1 MEMTAAQAFEKNRYI
16 YLSGAVPREECER
29 LTQHMFKLKE
39 EGKLTKDE
47 QCPLSHSVYGDPEL
61 DGVLEKLVPNLS
73 KQLGVEL
80 LPTYTYARIYEP
92 GEVLVK
98 HKDRPSCEISGTLT
112 LGFDPG
118 SGIWPIY
125 FGKNDDDVVG
135 QGFEINIG
143 DLVMYRGCELNHWRP
158 TYKGQWQVQVFFHFV
173 DANGPHKDH
182 AMDGRKALGHG
193 AETRQQSKPV
203 ENQGNTIT
211 HEQAIDIYKPPLGQT
226 IFNGVMTRTC
236 DGIWPNAVTFGN
248 GIHDHLTF
256 TKEEC
261 GKIVAFADKLY
272 GNKSTIGAGK
282 HEGTYNPDIRSVD
295 TYNLELNNETR
306 WMFERIAAAVSTVN
320 AEHYRFDLMG
330 ITHAVQLLHYKASE
344 KGKYDWHID
353 AGEGS
358 SSTRKLSLSV
368 PLTLKSS
375 YKGGDL
381 ELMNN
386 GTHMQ
391 AYTEMGS
398 ITFFPSYMPH
408 RVTPVTEG
416 ERWVIVVWVHG
427 SSRFR

>member
-1 MEMTAAQAFEKNRYI
+1 MQQSAAEAFEQKRYI
-16 YLSGAVPREECER
+16 YLSGAVPRDECER
-29 LTQHMFKLKE
+29 LTKHMFQLKE
-39 EGKLTKDE
+39 DGKLIQDE
-47 QCPLSHSVYGDPEL
+47 QCPLSWSVYGDPEL
-61 DGVLEKLVPNLS
+61 DGVLAKLVPGLS

-92 GEVLVK
+92 GETLVK

-125 FGKNDDDVVG
+125 FGRDDDDVVG
-135 QGFEINIG
+135 TGFEINTG

-158 TYKGQWQVQVFFHFV
+158 PYKGKWQVQVFFHFV

-182 AMDGRKALGHG
+182 AMDGRESLGTQKG
-193 AETRQQSKPV
+193 QAADT
-203 ENQGNTIT
+203 NTDKFDIG
-211 HEQAIDIYKPPLGQT
+211 QAIEILKPPVGHV
-226 IFNGVMTRTC
+226 INNGVMIRTN
-236 DGIWPNAVTFGN
+236 DEIWPSAVTFGN
-248 GIHDHLTF
+248 GLHNELTF
-256 TKEEC
+256 TPEEC
-261 GKIVAFADKLY
+261 ERIVRMSDKLY

-282 HEGTYNPDIRSVD
+282 SEGTYDPNIRSVD
-295 TYNLELNNETR
+295 TYNLEFNEETA
-306 WMFERIAAAVSTVN
+306 WMFNKIAGAVATVN

-344 KGKYDWHID
+344 NGKYDWHID

-386 GTHMQ
+386 GSHMQ

>member
-1 MEMTAAQAFEKNRYI
+1 MQMTAAQAFEKHRYI
-16 YLSGAVPREECER
+16 YLSGAVPRDECER

-61 DGVLEKLVPNLS
+61 DSVLEKLVPNLS
-73 KQLGVEL
+73 KQLGIKL

-158 TYKGQWQVQVFFHFV
+158 PYKGKWQVQVFFHFV
-173 DANGPHKDH
+173 DANGPHADH

-193 AETRQQSKPV
+193 AETREQSKPV
-203 ENQGNTIT
+203 ETNENDFTFEKGM
-211 HEQAIDIYKPPLGQT
+211 DIFKPPLGQT

-236 DGIWPNAVTFGN
+236 DNIWPGAVTFGD
-248 GIHDHLTF
+248 GIHNELTF

-261 GKIVAFADKLY
+261 GKIVAFADQLY

-282 HEGTYNPDIRSVD
+282 SEGTYNPDIRSVD
-295 TYNLELNNETR
+295 TYNIELNDKTR
-306 WMFERIAAAVSTVN
+306 WMFEKIGAAVATVN
-320 AEHYRFDLMG
+320 SEHYRFDLMG

-344 KGKYDWHID
+344 NGKYDWHID

-386 GTHMQ
+386 GQHMA

>member
-1 MEMTAAQAFEKNRYI
+1 MQMTAAQAFEKNRYI
-16 YLSGAVPREECER
+16 YLSGAVSREECER

-39 EGKLTKDE
+39 EGKLTKDD

-73 KQLGVEL
+73 KQLGIEL

-125 FGKNDDDVVG
+125 FGKDDDDVVG
-135 QGFEINIG
+135 TGFEINIG

-158 TYKGQWQVQVFFHFV
+158 PYKGQWQVQVFFHFV
-173 DANGPHKDH
+173 DANGPYKDN
-182 AMDGRKALGHG
+182 AMDGRKSLGTEKG
-193 AETRQQSKPV
+193 QAKPV
-203 ENQGNTIT
+203 GNQGNTIT
-211 HEQAIDIYKPPLGQT
+211 HEQAMDIYKPPLGQT
-226 IFNGVMTRTC
+226 IFNGVMTHTC
-236 DGIWPNAVTFGN
+236 DGIWPGAVTFGN
-248 GIHDHLTF
+248 GIHNQLTF

-295 TYNLELNNETR
+295 TYNIELNDETR

-344 KGKYDWHID
+344 NGKYDWHID

>member
-1 MEMTAAQAFEKNRYI
+1 MQMTAAQAFEKNRYI
-16 YLSGAVPREECER
+16 YLSGAVPRDECER
-29 LTQHMFKLKE
+29 LTKHMFKLKE
-39 EGKLTKDE
+39 EGKLTQDE
-47 QCPLSHSVYGDPEL
+47 QCPLSWSVYGDPEL
-61 DGVLEKLVPNLS
+61 DAVLEKLVPNLS
-73 KQLGVEL
+73 KQLEVEL

-92 GEVLVK
+92 GETLVK

-125 FGKNDDDVVG
+125 FGRNDDDVVG
-135 QGFEINIG
+135 QAFEINTG

-158 TYKGQWQVQVFFHFV
+158 PYKGKWQVQVFFHFV
-173 DANGPHKDH
+173 DANGPYKDH
-182 AMDGRKALGHG
+182 AMDGRKSLGHG
-193 AETRQQSKPV
+193 AETREQPKPV

-211 HEQAIDIYKPPLGQT
+211 HEQAMDIYRPPLGQT

-236 DGIWPNAVTFGN
+236 DDIWPNAVTFGN
-248 GIHDHLTF
+248 GIHNELTF

-282 HEGTYNPDIRSVD
+282 SEGTYNPNIRSVD
-295 TYNLELNNETR
+295 TYNIELNDETR

-344 KGKYDWHID
+344 NGKYDWHID

>member
-1 MEMTAAQAFEKNRYI
+1 MQMTAQQAFEQKRYI
-16 YLSGAVPREECER
+16 YLSQAVTKDDCEK
-29 LTQHMFKLKE
+29 LTQHMFNLSK
-39 EGKLTKDE
+39 EGKLVKDE
-47 QCPLSHSVYGDPEL
+47 QCPLSESVYGDPVFDDILKTLSE
-61 DGVLEKLVPNLS
+61 PLS
-73 KQLGVEL
+73 KQLGIEL
-80 LPTYTYARIYEP
+80 LPAYTYARLYSP
-92 GEVLVK
+92 GEELVK
-98 HKDRPSCEISGTLT
+98 HKDRPSCEISGTMT

-135 QGFEINIG
+135 QPFEIGVG
-143 DLVMYRGCELNHWRP
+143 DLVMYRGTELNHWRP
-158 TYKGQWQVQVFFHFV
+158 KYKGKWQVQVFFHWV
-173 DANGPHKDH
+173 DANGPYKDH
-182 AMDGRKALGHG
+182 AMDGRPQLGVNKG
-193 AETRQQSKPV
+193 EQSNSFDMKTAIETL
-203 ENQGNTIT
+203 
-211 HEQAIDIYKPPLGQT
+211 KPPLGQT
-226 IFNGVMTRTC
+226 IHNGLMIRTN
-236 DGIWPNAVTFGN
+236 DDIWPRAVTFGN
-248 GIHDHLTF
+248 GIHNELTF
-256 TKEEC
+256 TDEEC
-261 GKIVAFADKLY
+261 EKIIGFADKLY
-272 GNKSTIGAGK
+272 GQKSTIGAGNS
-282 HEGTYNPDIRSVD
+282 EGTYDPSIRSVD
-295 TYNLELNNETR
+295 TYNIDLNDESK
-306 WMFERIAAAVSTVN
+306 WMFDKIASAVATVN

-344 KGKYDWHID
+344 KGHYSWHID

-386 GTHMQ
+386 GSNML
-391 AYTEMGS
+391 AYTEKGS

>member
-1 MEMTAAQAFEKNRYI
+1 MQQTAAQAFEENRYI
-16 YLSGAVPREECER
+16 YLSGAVSRAECER
-29 LTQHMFKLKE
+29 LTQHMFQLKE
-39 EGKLTKDE
+39 DGKLTQDE
-47 QCPLSHSVYGDPEL
+47 QCPLSWSVYGDSEL
-61 DGVLEKLVPNLS
+61 DGVLEKLVPGLS
-73 KQLGVEL
+73 KQLGIEL

-92 GEVLVK
+92 GETLVK

-125 FGKNDDDVVG
+125 FGRDDDDVVG
-135 QGFEINIG
+135 QGFEINTG

-158 TYKGQWQVQVFFHFV
+158 PYKGKWQVQVFFHFV

-182 AMDGRKALGHG
+182 AMDGRKSLGTQKG
-193 AETRQQSKPV
+193 QAADT
-203 ENQGNTIT
+203 NTDKFDIG
-211 HEQAIDIYKPPLGQT
+211 QAIEILKPPVGHV
-226 IFNGVMTRTC
+226 INNGVMIRTN
-236 DGIWPNAVTFGN
+236 DEIWPHAVTFGN
-248 GIHDHLTF
+248 GIHNELTF
-256 TKEEC
+256 TPEEC
-261 GKIVAFADKLY
+261 ERIVRMSDKLY

-282 HEGTYNPDIRSVD
+282 SEGTYNPNIRSVD
-295 TYNLELNNETR
+295 TYNLEFNEETA
-306 WMFERIAAAVSTVN
+306 WMFNRIAGAVATVN

-344 KGKYDWHID
+344 NGKYDWHID
-353 AGEGS
+353 AGEGN

-386 GTHMQ
+386 GSHMK

>member
-1 MEMTAAQAFEKNRYI
+1 MQMTAQQAFEQNRYI
-16 YLSGAVPREECER
+16 YLSGAVSRSECER
-29 LTQHMFKLKE
+29 LTQYMFKLKE

-47 QCPLSHSVYGDPEL
+47 QCPLSESVYGDPEL
-61 DGVLEKLVPNLS
+61 DAVLANLVPNLS
-73 KQLGVEL
+73 KQLGVQL
-80 LPTYTYARIYEP
+80 LPTYTYARIYAP
-92 GEVLVK
+92 GETLVK

-125 FGKNDDDVVG
+125 FGKNDDDIVG
-135 QGFEINIG
+135 QSFEINTG

-158 TYKGQWQVQVFFHFV
+158 VYKGKWQVQVFFHFV
-173 DANGPHKDH
+173 DANGPHADH
-182 AMDGRKALGHG
+182 AMDGRKSLGTDKHTNNPKQNDEFTPEK
-193 AETRQQSKPV
+193 AMELF
-203 ENQGNTIT
+203 
-211 HEQAIDIYKPPLGQT
+211 KPPLGQT
-226 IFNGVMTRTC
+226 IRNGIMIRTN
-236 DGIWPNAVTFGN
+236 DEIWPNAITFGN
-248 GIHDHLTF
+248 GIHNELTF
-256 TKEEC
+256 TPKECER
-261 GKIVAFADKLY
+261 IVGMSDKLY

-282 HEGTYNPDIRSVD
+282 SEGIYNPDIRSVD
-295 TYNLELNNETR
+295 TYNLELNEETG
-306 WMFERIAAAVSTVN
+306 WMFDKIAAAAATVN
-320 AEHYRFDLMG
+320 SEHYRFDLLG

-344 KGKYDWHID
+344 NGKYDWHID